1 MDGIVLHDIKIIEAI
16 NGKDEDTSI
25 KTQRRSRKEHM
36 LELEEFD
43 ALISRVENRISEYLE
58 EMISGVI
65 EPSPVIIPKTGS
77 KACDYCRYSSICR
90 FDEELES
97 DMYKK
102 IPQYSNEEVIK
113 KLGEVKADE

>member
-1 MDGIVLHDIKIIEAI
+1 MQRRTFLAGLAALAATGPAAAQMKMDGIVLHDIKIIEAI

-25 KTQRRSRKEHM
+25 KTKGRSRKEHM

-65 EPSPVIIPKTGS
+65 EPSPVIIQKTGR
-77 KACDYCRYSSICR
+77 KACDYCR
-90 FDEELES
+90 
-97 DMYKK
+97 
-102 IPQYSNEEVIK
+102 
-113 KLGEVKADE
+113 